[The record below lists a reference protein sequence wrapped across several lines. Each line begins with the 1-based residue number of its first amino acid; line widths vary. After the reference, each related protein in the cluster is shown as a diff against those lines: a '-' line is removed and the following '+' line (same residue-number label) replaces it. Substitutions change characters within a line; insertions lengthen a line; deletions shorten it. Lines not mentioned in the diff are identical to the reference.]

1 MPARHAVPLTPSKS
15 VRPLPRPSYRQSAP
29 VSPLF
34 SALAKSVQPSHF
46 KGFSSPLFS
55 YTYRLFCTCQKL
67 NPFLFMQFRTLCQ
80 KHPGGGWGA
89 SALEGSDS
97 LSLFTASVATRPR
110 GVFSSSHQSRVTGQ
124 PRAGARGHLLLES
137 WQQPHKELPMPEATK
152 SAMKTPT
159 RTESDSMGKIEV
171 PADRYYGAQ
180 TARSLLHFNI
190 GRDVMPPEMI
200 RAFGILKKAC
210 ALVNQDL
217 GKLPAD
223 KAKLIVQAADEVIA
237 GKLNDQFPLRIWQTG
252 SGTQTNM
259 NVNEVISNRA
269 IELAGREMGSKKPIH
284 PNDDV
289 NMSQSSNDTFPAA
302 MHIAAAERVKNAL
315 IPAIKSVHDAI
326 AAKAKEFKDVV
337 KIGRTHLQDAV
348 PLTFGQEFG
357 GWASL
362 LERDIKRLEQAL
374 EGLYDLAIGGTA
386 VGTGLNA
393 HPEFAERAA
402 KKIAELTR
410 LPFRSHGNKFA
421 ALSAHDEIVFAQG
434 ALETL
439 AASFMKISN
448 DIRWLASGPRC
459 GLGELSIPENEPGSS
474 IMPGKVNPTQ
484 AEAMTMVCV
493 QVHGATAA
501 VGFAGSQGNFEL
513 NVFKP
518 VMIYNFLHSVTLI
531 ADACHGYVEYM
542 IKGIEVDRAKVD
554 WYVKNSLMLV
564 TALAPKVGYDKAA
577 KIAHTAHVD
586 RSSLFEAALKL
597 GYLTREEFDD
607 LMRPERMTRP

>member
-1 MPARHAVPLTPSKS
+1 MADAT
-15 VRPLPRPSYRQSAP
+15 Q
-29 VSPLF
+29 F
-34 SALAKSVQPSHF
+34 AKSI
-46 KGFSSPLFS
+46 
-55 YTYRLFCTCQKL
+55 
-67 NPFLFMQFRTLCQ
+67 
-80 KHPGGGWGA
+80 
-89 SALEGSDS
+89 
-97 LSLFTASVATRPR
+97 
-110 GVFSSSHQSRVTGQ
+110 
-124 PRAGARGHLLLES
+124 
-137 WQQPHKELPMPEATK
+137 
-152 SAMKTPT
+152 PT

-171 PADRYYGAQ
+171 PLDRYYGAQ
-180 TARSLLHFNI
+180 TARSLVHFAI
-190 GRDVMPPEMI
+190 GKDTMPPELI
-200 RAFGILKKAC
+200 RAFGILKKAA
-210 ALVNQDL
+210 ALVNRDL
-217 GKLPAD
+217 GKLSEE
-223 KAKLIVQAADEVIA
+223 KANLITQAADEVIS
-237 GKLNDQFPLRIWQTG
+237 GKLQDHFPLRIWQTG

-269 IELAGREMGSKKPIH
+269 IQIAGGEMGTKKPVH
-284 PNDDV
+284 PNDHV

-315 IPAIKSVHDAI
+315 IPAIRTVRDAI
-326 AAKAKEFKDVV
+326 AAKAREFDSVV

-348 PLTFGQEFG
+348 PLTIGQEFG

-362 LERDIKRLEQAL
+362 LDRDIKRLEQVL
-374 EGLYDLAIGGTA
+374 DGLYALAIGGSA
-386 VGTGLNA
+386 VGTGLNTHA
-393 HPEFAERAA
+393 EFASRAA
-402 KKIAELTR
+402 AKIAELTG
-410 LPFRSHGNKFA
+410 LPFRSHPNKFA

-439 AASFMKISN
+439 AASLMKISN

-484 AEAMTMVCV
+484 CEAMTMVCV

-518 VMIYNFLHSVTLI
+518 VIIYNFLHSVTLI
-531 ADACHGYVEYM
+531 TDACHGYVEYM

-586 RSSLFEAALKL
+586 KTSLLDAALKL
-597 GYLTREEFDD
+597 GYLTKEEFHL
-607 LMRPERMTRP
+607 LMKPEKMTRP